1 VQHKLTVAKQLT
13 PLQLKL
19 EKLAG
24 QISKV
29 GYAAAVA
36 IFVALLVQGLLRG
49 EIGWPNPG
57 AMESFRHL
65 LDYFLYMVIII
76 VVAVPEGLPMSVTV
90 SLAMAMRK
98 MTRAHSLVRQLV
110 ACETIGSATVICTD
124 KTGTLTQN
132 QMQVVQVAYDGQ
144 VLLSKEKPL
153 LWRAGAEPSDLT
165 PLDWIILNAAV
176 NSTANLEEKAGNLI
190 TVGNSTEGALLHW
203 LHDAGVE
210 YRKLRLDF
218 ELISQVHFTS
228 QSKQMTTVIR
238 WGSRPVLLAK
248 GAPERIVEQS
258 ACYLGADGT
267 VRPWTPEARAGIDAV
282 LRIFAARAMRTIA
295 FGFALSPCG
304 TTSEDKAE
312 ELVYAGLV
320 AIRDPLRPDVVDALR
335 HCQQAGIDVK
345 MLTGDSSETARAIAA
360 EIGLLDGANGDVL
373 TSQQFNAL
381 ADEEVKRL
389 LPRLRVLA
397 RAQPLDKLRLVTLL
411 QEEDEVVA
419 VTGDGTNDAPALKRA
434 DVGLAMGRTGTEVAK
449 EASKIILLDD
459 AFSTIVKAVHWG
471 RALYENIQRFL
482 QFQLTI
488 NLSALAI
495 AFLAP
500 FFGVKP
506 PFTILQLLWINVI
519 MDTLASI
526 ALCSEPPRAGLMRLP
541 PKRREENI
549 VTRGMAWNIAL
560 TAAFFVLA
568 MMGLL
573 LGMYYGRWFVGSGPE
588 SVDFPGFTTRQ
599 ATIFFTV
606 YVAFQVWN
614 EINCRSLVPEVS
626 GLHGLFRNRVFLG
639 VIGIII
645 LLQVLIVTF
654 GGAVFH
660 VEPLGVLDWLVIAA
674 STSSVLLFAEIVSRL
689 QRSRKHAP
697 AGGAL

>member
-1 VQHKLTVAKQLT
+1 
-13 PLQLKL
+13 
-19 EKLAG
+19 
-24 QISKV
+24 
-29 GYAAAVA
+29 
-36 IFVALLVQGLLRG
+36 
-49 EIGWPNPG
+49 
-57 AMESFRHL
+57 
-65 LDYFLYMVIII
+65 
-76 VVAVPEGLPMSVTV
+76 
-90 SLAMAMRK
+90 
-98 MTRAHSLVRQLV
+98 
-110 ACETIGSATVICTD
+110 
-124 KTGTLTQN
+124 
-132 QMQVVQVAYDGQ
+132 
-144 VLLSKEKPL
+144 
-153 LWRAGAEPSDLT
+153 
-165 PLDWIILNAAV
+165 
-176 NSTANLEEKAGNLI
+176 
-190 TVGNSTEGALLHW
+190 
-203 LHDAGVE
+203 
-210 YRKLRLDF
+210 
-218 ELISQVHFTS
+218 
-228 QSKQMTTVIR
+228 
-238 WGSRPVLLAK
+238 
-248 GAPERIVEQS
+248 
-258 ACYLGADGT
+258 
-267 VRPWTPEARAGIDAV
+267 
-282 LRIFAARAMRTIA
+282 
-295 FGFALSPCG
+295 
-304 TTSEDKAE
+304 
-312 ELVYAGLV
+312 
-320 AIRDPLRPDVVDALR
+320 
-335 HCQQAGIDVK
+335 
-345 MLTGDSSETARAIAA
+345 
-360 EIGLLDGANGDVL
+360 
-373 TSQQFNAL
+373 
-381 ADEEVKRL
+381 

-674 STSSVLLFAEIVSRL
+674 STSSVLLFAEIVRRL